1 MILKVVHN
9 FDIDLEL
16 YILLTSLIKFIK
28 VGPALLTRFHI
39 IDGDKYDSC
48 HNKDRSNQTIQSNV
62 FV

>member
-28 VGPALLTRFHI
+28 SKHVENYTFLSWINR
-39 IDGDKYDSC
+39 
-48 HNKDRSNQTIQSNV
+48 
-62 FV
+62 